1 MTHALT
7 PDPVRRGQLRR
18 MNTTIAGPLVVA
30 VVSSDEMHEATSR
43 AIIARVTADAEAAD
57 TGVSVPI
64 PPGFGADGW
73 VMPDRLMEVSQS
85 RLGEKA
91 LAALPPATIYH
102 LDLALAVV
110 LGTRP

>member
-1 MTHALT
+1 
-7 PDPVRRGQLRR
+7 
-18 MNTTIAGPLVVA
+18 
-30 VVSSDEMHEATSR
+30 
-43 AIIARVTADAEAAD
+43 
-57 TGVSVPI
+57 VPI

-110 LGTRP
+110 LGTRR